1 LCRHGEIAKIEAAVD
16 DPGFRAVWAFGFTG
30 VGKISTIQEALQRI
44 FEGVSIVRID
54 VSEGTGFVELALALS
69 ASVLHE
75 ILPESLSQEQLD
87 VSDHLKTYL
96 FEHLPVCFRRQWSC
110 RWRYA
115 AV

>member
-1 LCRHGEIAKIEAAVD
+1 MD
-16 DPGFRAVWAFGFTG
+16 
-30 VGKISTIQEALQRI
+30 ALKEV
-44 FEGVSIVRID
+44 FM
-54 VSEGTGFVELALALS
+54 TALRERML
-69 ASVLHE
+69 E
-75 ILPESLSQEQLD
+75 D